1 MCSSEHT
8 RAGMAAAIEMDIG
21 RASAE
26 ETSYAT
32 GGASCLVLRVLC
44 VVAYALA
51 SSQTDPRQYRT
62 CIGCPAAPTLARLND
77 SAHAS
82 RCPFAADTHRQMHT
96 CAWQLRHSI
105 KPQRHASPVERTP
118 NPISPTRTA
127 QATIPTKSHQR
138 SLGAS
143 HSGVTAPLSQTTPR
157 PPTPPH

>member
-32 GGASCLVLRVLC
+32 GGASCLVSRVLC

-51 SSQTDPRQYRT
+51 SSQMDPRQYRT
-62 CIGCPAAPTLARLND
+62 WIGCPVAPTLAGPDD

-82 RCPFAADTHRQMHT
+82 RCPFAADTHRQMHI
-96 CAWQLRHSI
+96 CAWQLRHSVQ
-105 KPQRHASPVERTP
+105 PQRHASPVERTP
-118 NPISPTRTA
+118 TSISPRATA
-127 QATIPTKSHQR
+127 PATTPTKSHRR

-143 HSGVTAPLSQTTPR
+143 HSGMTAPSSQTTPR
-157 PPTPPH
+157 PPTPSQ